1 MSNEIFLHNKE
12 REIIKELKQAKKSYY
27 DYYPNSLFENIPEL
41 TKNDKYISSYE
52 TISKIN
58 GSDLNNSFFSESQ
71 LKNEIENTNLFLPNL
86 PREPT
91 DFVSILS
98 FPYTN
103 KNTHSLNTSSNNIQS
118 FSNNL
123 KKKKLNLDDN
133 DNNSLYKHRDE
144 QDDTNSLQFLDPNFH
159 IWNQL
164 SEKKS
169 FLTSKSNN
177 WDLKD
182 KDKKI
187 YSYDNGIPFQSPYLS
202 EVNLDIYEEI
212 YQMYYNHQFSYGQY
226 NKVIEEKEL
235 IKNLLNMIVGISS
248 TYFTYNSSKEKFE
261 IKDIRIQYLR
271 IVGCDGQSL
280 SRYMQTYLDMGT
292 NFKRLEKLTKIYQS
306 NSEIYG
312 LIDFVHATLLMN
324 LRN

>member
-1 MSNEIFLHNKE
+1 V
-12 REIIKELKQAKKSYY
+12 
-27 DYYPNSLFENIPEL
+27 
-41 TKNDKYISSYE
+41 
-52 TISKIN
+52 
-58 GSDLNNSFFSESQ
+58 
-71 LKNEIENTNLFLPNL
+71 KNEIENTNLFLPNL

-169 FLTSKSNN
+169 FLTV
-177 WDLKD
+177 
-182 KDKKI
+182 KK
-187 YSYDNGIPFQSPYLS
+187 
-202 EVNLDIYEEI
+202 
-212 YQMYYNHQFSYGQY
+212 
-226 NKVIEEKEL
+226 KK
-235 IKNLLNMIVGISS
+235 K
-248 TYFTYNSSKEKFE
+248 
-261 IKDIRIQYLR
+261 
-271 IVGCDGQSL
+271 
-280 SRYMQTYLDMGT
+280 
-292 NFKRLEKLTKIYQS
+292 
-306 NSEIYG
+306 
-312 LIDFVHATLLMN
+312 
-324 LRN
+324 